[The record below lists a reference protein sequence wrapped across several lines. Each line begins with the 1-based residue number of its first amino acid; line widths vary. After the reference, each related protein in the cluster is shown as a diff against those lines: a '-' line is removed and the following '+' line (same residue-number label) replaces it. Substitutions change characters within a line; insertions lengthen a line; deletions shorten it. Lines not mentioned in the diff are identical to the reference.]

1 MKNHELYRRVTH
13 TEYKGLKKIGD
24 KGPQSWLRKII
35 DELDEIEYR
44 KYIGDKGETVNDR
57 YIKISPHAHIWPR
70 NLGGFALFMA
80 AASSF
85 IMLSSESTKEDPE
98 YAGLISLVISLSIL
112 ALCIIYY
119 YTMPKKEIIFDRMH
133 GTITFPGWMWSKN
146 ITMPFDVI
154 KFSYTTGGANL
165 IGAYQLQL
173 IRPDKVGSTLFF
185 AFGGDD
191 CYQDLSLITWYM
203 DKNRPLPPQKAFDP
217 YREKDFLRRKKAA
230 FQKPLYPSR
239 IPTPEATPEQQA
251 EREKAWKG

>member
-24 KGPQSWLRKII
+24 KGPQSWLRK
-35 DELDEIEYR
+35 EIAVKDGNDYKNPMDFEVVTD
-44 KYIGDKGETVNDR
+44 KYIKRASNSNVLPQ
-57 YIKISPHAHIWPR
+57 I
-70 NLGGFALFMA
+70 LGGFALFMA
-80 AASSF
+80 VGSSC
-85 IMLSSESTKEDPE
+85 IMLFSDSTNGESDVL
-98 YAGLISLVISLSIL
+98 GLSILGISLSSL

-119 YTMPKKEIIFDRMH
+119 YTMPKKEIIYDRLH